1 METGTGALGDLSMDK
16 LIRLSKSCVG
26 EREKDAVCN
35 VLSNEFLGM
44 GDDVLKFEESLR
56 GYLGRKVVCV
66 ANGTVALQLALQG
79 LGIGNGDEV
88 LVQSLTYVASFQAI
102 RATGALPIACDVD
115 PTTLTLDCE
124 DLKKRVT
131 AKTRAIM
138 PVHYSG
144 GVGNLDAIY
153 DFAKRHNLRVVED
166 SAHAFGSVYRNTR
179 VGGFGDVACFSFDGI
194 KNITSGEGGCI
205 VADDEVVI
213 SRVQDAR
220 LLGVEN
226 DSQKR
231 YAGYRSWDFDVK
243 AQGWRYHMSNLM
255 AAIGLEQLSQI
266 EIFSM
271 RRRKLAKLY
280 DKLLEGQHKIHR
292 IPHDYAEIV
301 PHIYVI
307 RIEGLRRREQLRK
320 RLLEINIQT
329 GVHYK
334 PNHTLSYFKN
344 TFQRDLPVTA
354 AIYPELLTLPLHP
367 DLTEVEVEYV
377 CTQLVTLVSD
387 FC

>member
-1 METGTGALGDLSMDK
+1 
-16 LIRLSKSCVG
+16 
-26 EREKDAVCN
+26 
-35 VLSNEFLGM
+35 
-44 GDDVLKFEESLR
+44 
-56 GYLGRKVVCV
+56 
-66 ANGTVALQLALQG
+66 
-79 LGIGNGDEV
+79 
-88 LVQSLTYVASFQAI
+88 
-102 RATGALPIACDVD
+102 
-115 PTTLTLDCE
+115 
-124 DLKKRVT
+124 
-131 AKTRAIM
+131 
-138 PVHYSG
+138 
-144 GVGNLDAIY
+144 
-153 DFAKRHNLRVVED
+153 
-166 SAHAFGSVYRNTR
+166 
-179 VGGFGDVACFSFDGI
+179 
-194 KNITSGEGGCI
+194 
-205 VADDEVVI
+205 
-213 SRVQDAR
+213 
-220 LLGVEN
+220 
-226 DSQKR
+226 
-231 YAGYRSWDFDVK
+231 
-243 AQGWRYHMSNLM
+243 MSNLM